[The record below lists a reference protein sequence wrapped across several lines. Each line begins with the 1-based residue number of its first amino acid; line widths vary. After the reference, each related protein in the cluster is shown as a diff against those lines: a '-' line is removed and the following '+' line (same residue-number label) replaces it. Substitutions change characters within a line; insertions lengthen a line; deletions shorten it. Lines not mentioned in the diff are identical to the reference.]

1 MSTSRPS
8 ARAIRRDLLGKVR
21 RFLKEPRVLLAEW
34 GLVGAQIVGTSPS
47 GNSLLKLSR
56 SSALGQ
62 RGAIIH
68 VPRDRVIFE
77 SVRQEGAYS
86 TDISA
91 FLAKGLDSN
100 LDLRKKSAL
109 IDIGANSGLITL
121 QTARIAR
128 GLHHYF
134 LFEPL
139 PAHAEAIRHNV
150 EHLPETVPVEVHQ
163 IALSDQNG
171 QATIFTEMLN
181 HGNSS
186 FLQQAIAHPDEQIRT
201 TVDTVNTRHFFT
213 DFGANFDR
221 FVLKCDTQGMDA
233 VILSRIPERIWGRVE
248 RAAVEIWALPTIGE
262 ADVERTLSLWAG
274 FSRIAWDPK
283 FRNTTTLAEVARFW
297 TSKLKAERNLFLE
310 R

>member
-1 MSTSRPS
+1 M
-8 ARAIRRDLLGKVR
+8 
-21 RFLKEPRVLLAEW
+21 
-34 GLVGAQIVGTSPS
+34 GAQIVGTSPS

-56 SSALGQ
+56 SSALGH
-62 RGAIIH
+62 RGAIIK

-86 TDISA
+86 SDISD

-121 QTARIAR
+121 QTARMAQ

-139 PAHAEAIRHNV
+139 PAHAEAIRHNLDN
-150 EHLPETVPVEVHQ
+150 LPKTVPVEVHQ

-201 TVDTVNTRHFFT
+201 TVETVDTGHFFA

-233 VILSRIPERIWGRVE
+233 AILSRIPERIWERVE
-248 RAAVEIWALPTIGE
+248 RAAVEIWALPDIGE
-262 ADVERTLSLWAG
+262 AEVQHTLYLWSS
-274 FSRIAWDPK
+274 FNRIAWDPN
-283 FRNTTTLAEVARFW
+283 FRQTTTLAEVAKFW
-297 TSKLKAERNLFLE
+297 TNKSRAERNLFLQ